1 MNQLLAIAFGGACG
15 AVLRFLLSSGVYQW
29 LGRGFPYGT
38 LAVNIIGSFLLGML
52 TEALILQRLAIAFEY
67 RSAIL
72 VGFIGAFTTF
82 STFSLETVYLLEQGN
97 IAKAGLN
104 VSISVIACLTAVW
117 LGLFLGRYLF
127 VFTGQG
133 FVWSG
138 GLVPYGLLLVNVIG
152 ALLIGFIGSVL
163 YLKVP
168 LSVEHSAALAIILVS
183 GFITLSGLYIVFY
196 QIEHGYA
203 LDSNWSVMAL
213 VFMLNSFLCLLVIW
227 LGTLLGKQI

>member
-72 VGFIGAFTTF
+72 IGFIGAFTTF

-97 IAKAGLN
+97 IGKAGLN
-104 VSISVIACLTAVW
+104 VSISVIACLAAVW

-127 VFTGQG
+127 VVSGQG

-138 GLVPYGLLLVNVIG
+138 GLVPYGLLLINVIG

-168 LSVEHSAALAIILVS
+168 LSMEHSAALAIILI
-183 GFITLSGLYIVFY
+183 GGYITLSGLYVVFY
-196 QIEHGYA
+196 ILEHGYA
-203 LDSNWSVMAL
+203 FESHLLVMLSVFAG
-213 VFMLNSFLCLLVIW
+213 NSFLCLLVIW
-227 LGTLLGKQI
+227 FGMMLGRQV